1 MSDYLAVGGVTAVMK
16 ALLNTGDNAAGGP
29 PIVLHSGPGITNM
42 APDLITTGPDEPPQ
56 LNLFMYYSSINP
68 ALRNNN
74 LPSMNSSGIQL
85 SNPPLAINLHYL
97 VTAYGANP
105 FDPEIL
111 LAYAMQVFH
120 DTPVVPRSVI
130 QSALSGLVAKGTPS
144 NELKLISAST
154 LASQVEHI
162 RITPETLTT
171 EEIYRLWT
179 AFQTSYRP
187 TTSYQVS
194 VVVIQSTQSY
204 QSNLRVQQRSL
215 LALPSIGP
223 VISGL
228 SPTMVAPGQTLTI
241 NGSNF
246 LNGDP
251 SNTLVSFDEA
261 APVPVSTVQ
270 GNCVRVIVPDTME
283 AGTCDVRVMCNV
295 TFPSSS
301 NAHPC
306 FASNPVPFQLIPIIQ
321 PPAAPPFTAPPYKAA
336 QGGALTVT
344 VLPPVGS
351 QQTVVVYIGNQA
363 ILEPQGSLVTP
374 PTTSTTVAVT
384 VPVAIAVGSYPLRVE
399 VDGAQ
404 SQLTQDT
411 TSGSPTF
418 GQWFPQV
425 EVSS

>member
-16 ALLNTGDNAAGGP
+16 ALLNTGLSEGGP
-29 PIVLHSGPGITNM
+29 ATVLASPPGITNK
-42 APDLITTGPDEPPQ
+42 APDLIVTGPDEPAQ

-74 LPSMNSSGIQL
+74 LPSMDSSGTQL

-111 LAYAMQVFH
+111 LAFAMQVFH
-120 DTPVVPRSVI
+120 NTPVVPRSVI
-130 QSALSGLVAKGTPS
+130 QSALTALASGTPS
-144 NELKLISAST
+144 NEQKLISAST
-154 LASQVEHI
+154 LASQIEHI

-194 VVVIQSTQSY
+194 VVVIQGTQSY
-204 QSNLRVQQRSL
+204 QSNLPVQQRSL
-215 LALPSIGP
+215 MALPSIGP
-223 VISGL
+223 VISGV
-228 SPTMVAPGQTLTI
+228 SPSMVAPGQTLI
-241 NGSNF
+241 ISGSNF
-246 LNGDP
+246 LNGAP

-261 APVPVSTVQ
+261 KPVPVSTVQ
-270 GNCVRVIVPDTME
+270 GNCVRVTVPSTME
-283 AGTCDVRVMCNV
+283 SGICNVRVICNV

-301 NAHPC
+301 TAHPC
-306 FASNPVPFQLIPIIQ
+306 FASNPVPFQLIPVIQ
-321 PPAAPPFTAPPYKAA
+321 PPASPPYKAT
-336 QGGALTVT
+336 QGGALKVT
-344 VLPPVGS
+344 VSPAIGS
-351 QQTVVVYIGNQA
+351 QQTVVVYVGSQA
-363 ILEPQGSLVTP
+363 ISPPQGPLITP
-374 PTTSTTVAVT
+374 PTTSNTVTVT
-384 VPVAIAVGSYPLRVE
+384 VPPTIAVGNYPLRVE

-411 TSGSPTF
+411 NSASATF
-418 GQWFPQV
+418 GQWLPQV
-425 EVSS
+425 EVSA

>member
-16 ALLNTGDNAAGGP
+16 ALLNSGLSEGGP
-29 PIVLHSGPGITNM
+29 GTVLHSGPGITNM

-56 LNLFMYYSSINP
+56 LNLFMYYSGINP

-74 LPSMNSSGIQL
+74 LPSMNSSGVPL

-120 DTPVVPRSVI
+120 NTPVVPRTVI
-130 QSALSGLVAKGTPS
+130 QSALGGLLSGTPS
-144 NELKLISAST
+144 NEQKLISGST
-154 LASQVEHI
+154 LASQIEHI

-215 LALPSIGP
+215 MALPSIGP
-223 VISGL
+223 VISGI
-228 SPTMVAPGQTLTI
+228 SPTMVAPSQILSI

-251 SNTLVSFDEA
+251 SDTLVSFDEA

-283 AGTCDVRVMCNV
+283 AGTCDVRVICNV
-295 TFPSSS
+295 TFPSSTT
-301 NAHPC
+301 AHPC
-306 FASNPVPFQLIPIIQ
+306 FSSNAVPFQLIPVIQ
-321 PPAAPPFTAPPYKAA
+321 PPAAPPFTAPPYKAT
-336 QGGALTVT
+336 QGGTLTVT
-344 VLPPVGS
+344 VSTPVGS

-363 ILEPQGSLVTP
+363 ILQPQGPLVTP
-374 PTTSTTVAVT
+374 PTASTTVTVT
-384 VPVAIAVGSYPLRVE
+384 VPTMIAATSYPLRVE

-425 EVSS
+425 EVSA